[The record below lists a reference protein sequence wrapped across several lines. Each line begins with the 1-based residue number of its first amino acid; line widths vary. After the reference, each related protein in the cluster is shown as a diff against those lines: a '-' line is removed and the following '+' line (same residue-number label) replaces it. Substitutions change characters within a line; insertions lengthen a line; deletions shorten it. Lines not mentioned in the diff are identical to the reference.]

1 MARPSIVLVGPPGS
15 GKSAVAKSLSR
26 LSGLP
31 RVDTDDEVSA
41 KAGKSVPDIFI
52 EDGEAEFRRMERES
66 VAHALSTFEG
76 IVSLGGGAVMDED
89 TRADLAGLREQGTG
103 VVFLDASLAAAMPR
117 VGLGASRPLLAGNPR
132 QQWRT
137 LMEKRRPVYEEVS
150 SCSVLTDELTPWQ
163 VAQIIA
169 EECTL

>member
-1 MARPSIVLVGPPGS
+1 M
-15 GKSAVAKSLSR
+15 VAR

-52 EDGEAEFRRMERES
+52 EDGEAEFRRMEREA

-89 TRADLAGLREQGTG
+89 TRADLAALREQGTG

-132 QQWRT
+132 QQWKA
-137 LMEKRRPVYEEVS
+137 LMDARRPIYEGLATVA
-150 SCSVLTDELTPWQ
+150 VVTDGLGPGD
-163 VAQIIA
+163 VAQRIL
-169 EECTL
+169 EQEQ